1 MDTHAEFRFSER
13 QTLLVRLGVIAVTF
27 AVGVVTG
34 ISPLG
39 VATLA
44 VGFALYT
51 ALLQWVL
58 LPHFKSD
65 IWIYGLIAADMVFA
79 GTVSADFG
87 LPGPAIA
94 ISVFFITPHA

>member
-51 ALLQWVL
+51 ALLQWV
-58 LPHFKSD
+58 
-65 IWIYGLIAADMVFA
+65 V
-79 GTVSADFG
+79 
-87 LPGPAIA
+87 
-94 ISVFFITPHA
+94 